1 MSALYLV
8 LLPDGTHDGPF
19 TEEDLLDLVD
29 ADEIGA
35 GTICEHLETK
45 ARCRIRDLFKVIPPL
60 PQPHPDPTS
69 LPPWVPAPLP
79 PQPPP
84 APPLPPPQRTVYLG
98 HPSLWLYWR
107 SLLLAACLLSAAWY
121 AGTWPG
127 GGWWLAIGWLLG
139 GSSLAL
145 TLLRRA
151 SIEYLITTRR
161 IEIQRGLLSKSSQ
174 EIRLPDIRAIHL
186 HTSGLRGLLGI
197 GDLTFASAANA
208 AEDLV
213 FRQTPRAHAL
223 KQQVRRL
230 QDRAL

>member
-1 MSALYLV
+1 MTPLYLI
-8 LLPDGTHDGPF
+8 LLPDGSQDGPF
-19 TEEDLLDLVD
+19 SEADLLDLLD
-29 ADEIGA
+29 ADEVGA
-35 GTICEHLETK
+35 GTLCENMQTH
-45 ARCRIRDLFKVIPPL
+45 ARCRLRDLFKVIPPP
-60 PQPHPDPTS
+60 PQPTPNAPARWIH
-69 LPPWVPAPLP
+69 APLP
-79 PQPPP
+79 EPEEPPAIAPP
-84 APPLPPPQRTVYLG
+84 APQRTLYLG